1 MSHIKH
7 PKKPGDITS
16 EWMNYAFSE
25 AGLCKSGSI
34 SAIDVQ
40 PLGTSVQ
47 GLLSSLCRVA
57 ITYEAKKPE
66 LPDSVIIKFP
76 SELEENKNFASN
88 IGAYERELRFY
99 RELAA
104 RSPIRV
110 PECYYN
116 VIDEKDDNYILVLE
130 DAGSWTQGDQLR
142 GLTADQTRS
151 AVKAISGFHGYW
163 WGSPELEKLGWIP
176 ENNLDLIHSFRDNWE
191 EFSTEHKEIL
201 SDKDIAAGDLIAR
214 SGKRIHDLS
223 LLSPRTIIHYDF
235 RADNMMF
242 NEKDE
247 IMVLDWQLANRSF
260 GAFDIVRAVCGSHHG
275 ELEKRHHMEFLNLWH
290 EGLMESGVQS
300 YTIDEAWNDYRLG
313 IICLSYIPVVI
324 HHLLSHEGSR
334 GISVLRARVK
344 RIFYAIHECRA
355 LETIL

>member
-1 MSHIKH
+1 LSHIKH

-16 EWMNYAFSE
+16 EWINYAFSE

-40 PLGTSVQ
+40 PLGTPVQ

-57 ITYEAKKPE
+57 ITYESKSSE

-76 SELEENKNFASN
+76 SELEENKNFASK

-104 RSPIRV
+104 ISPIRV

-116 VIDEKDDNYILVLE
+116 VMDEKSDDYILVLE

-142 GLTADQTRS
+142 GLTVHQTRS
-151 AVKAISGFHGYW
+151 ALKAISRFHGYW

-176 ENNLDLIHSFRDNWE
+176 EQNLDLIRAFRDNWE
-191 EFSTEHKEIL
+191 EFSTEHREIL
-201 SDKDIAAGDLIAR
+201 SGEDIAAGDLISR
-214 SGKRIHDLS
+214 SGQKIHELI
-223 LLSPRTIIHYDF
+223 LISPKTIIHYDY

-242 NEKDE
+242 KEKDG

-275 ELEKRHHMEFLNLWH
+275 ELEKRHHLEFLNLWH
-290 EGLMESGVQS
+290 QGLMESRVQS
-300 YTIDEAWNDYRLG
+300 YSIDEAWNDYRLG
-313 IICLSYIPVVI
+313 IICLAYIPVVI